1 MRRDVTGALRLSL
14 QGHLSLRKSRLES
27 FCVLV
32 VGVLLSRTV
41 NLSHLACMFPT
52 QAEIASNYRRLQR
65 FFAQVILVS
74 VREHLESL
82 ESLMIP
88 WWRSD
93 SQEPPDVDE
102 REPRPV

>member
-1 MRRDVTGALRLSL
+1 M
-14 QGHLSLRKSRLES
+14 
-27 FCVLV
+27 
-32 VGVLLSRTV
+32 
-41 NLSHLACMFPT
+41 P
-52 QAEIASNYRRLQR
+52 RRLKCGKPS
-65 FFAQVILVS
+65 LVS
-74 VREHLESL
+74 IREHLESL